1 MQQCTAAEY
10 KKLATQLDTLI
21 ERRKII
27 GAELYMPQTTVGI
40 EVKLG
45 ELQKTVSSLMAEIRP
60 ILATIR

>member
-1 MQQCTAAEY
+1 LT
-10 KKLATQLDTLI
+10 LQLDTLI
-21 ERRKII
+21 ERRQII

-60 ILATIR
+60 IIATIR

>member
-1 MQQCTAAEY
+1 
-10 KKLATQLDTLI
+10 
-21 ERRKII
+21 
-27 GAELYMPQTTVGI
+27 MPQKTVGI